1 MPNLARAILGETG
14 SEAGVGEFLEGKG
27 YRHLMAGTAGD
38 GFGEL
43 HVADAGGEVGVR
55 DRTLTQ
61 DRCHEVVLDTP
72 AAFQLSGTGRKF
84 NASSVRRAPRIS
96 SRRKS

>member
-1 MPNLARAILGETG
+1 MPVSNISQHFTAHLFRPWMPNLASAILGETG

-27 YRHLMAGTAGD
+27 YRDLMAGTAGD

-43 HVADAGGEVGVR
+43 HVADARGEAGVH
-55 DRTLTQ
+55 DGTLTQ

-72 AAFQLSGTGRKF
+72 AAFQLVGYR
-84 NASSVRRAPRIS
+84 
-96 SRRKS
+96 